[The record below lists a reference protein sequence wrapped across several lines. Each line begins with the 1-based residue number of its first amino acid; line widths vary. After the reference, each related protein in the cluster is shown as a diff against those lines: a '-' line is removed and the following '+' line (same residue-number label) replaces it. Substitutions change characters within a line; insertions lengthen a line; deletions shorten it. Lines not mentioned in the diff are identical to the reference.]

1 MTISVRGI
9 GWLTKEG
16 YGCVRSDLQHTYED
30 GEGTH
35 TLLKRDILSHPFK
48 NFARLDTI
56 SRMTSFAVSLA
67 LQDGGVE
74 YSPKRKQD
82 IGIVG
87 TSAEGS
93 LRSDIEYF
101 RDYLEAGRTLSR
113 GNLFIYTLPSSPL
126 GEAAIHFGLLGPLL
140 YAVAEGDSLALILD
154 AAGEMVL
161 ANEATMMLVG
171 MAEPDEAVFF
181 LIAADGGQGSEA
193 LCGLSDARS
202 IVAANPDITEMIRK
216 LSRLDT
222 RKE

>member
-16 YGCVRSDLQHTYED
+16 YGCVRSGLQQAYEL
-30 GEGTH
+30 GEGAH
-35 TLLKRDILSHPFK
+35 TLPRRDIFSHPFK
-48 NFARLDTI
+48 NFGRLDAL
-56 SRMTSFAVSLA
+56 SKMTAYAVSLA

-74 YSPKRKQD
+74 YSPVMKQD

-101 RDYLEAGRTLSR
+101 RDYLEGGRTLSR

-140 YAVAEGDSLALILD
+140 YAAAEHNALAPILD
-154 AAGEMVL
+154 LAGEMLL
-161 ANEATMMLVG
+161 AHEAPMMLAG
-171 MAEPDEAVFF
+171 KAEADEAVFF
-181 LIAADGGQGSEA
+181 LIAADAGQNTNA
-193 LCGLSDARS
+193 LCDLSDARA
-202 IVAANPDITEMIRK
+202 IVSTNPEVTMMIRE
-216 LSRLDT
+216 LSRMET
-222 RKE
+222 GKG